1 MGQARSF
8 GDVGFRWRH
17 PRLAPWEVPR
27 RDPAEPRPNAPDVA
41 AQRPAARR
49 RWRARQR
56 ARKAAKL
63 AAASDDAAGGD
74 IAA

>member
-1 MGQARSF
+1 MGQTRSF
-8 GDVGFRWRH
+8 GDVGSMSDLPKRGRSRAIF
-17 PRLAPWEVPR
+17 
-27 RDPAEPRPNAPDVA
+27 APDVA
-41 AQRPAARR
+41 AQRRATRR